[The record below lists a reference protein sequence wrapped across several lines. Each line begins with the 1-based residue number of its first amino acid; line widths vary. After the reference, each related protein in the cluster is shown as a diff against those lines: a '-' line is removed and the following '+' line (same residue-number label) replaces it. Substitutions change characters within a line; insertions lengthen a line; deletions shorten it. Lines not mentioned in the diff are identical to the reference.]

1 MKKIITVRNYD
12 ENHLKLYY
20 NIKINIIS
28 SFHINRKRLKK
39 NLVFILMNTNTTLMR
54 IMHDIV
60 DFNENKPDGIFLHID
75 KKNIR
80 KQYSLII
87 GPEGTPYFGGFFFF
101 EIIYPDDYPKVSP
114 LIKFLTI
121 NNNVRF
127 NPNLYKCGKVCL
139 SILGTWQGPSW
150 SPVMNI
156 RLVLDSIRSLLG
168 EYPIQNEPGFE
179 NVKPDD
185 ISSME
190 YNQYL
195 LYHTYRLAIID
206 VLNNKFSTYSEL
218 FKNEIESEF
227 KKNKQKLLE
236 DLLSYES
243 IYGNSTIESR
253 IYFLKK
259 CKLEFKEVVEEFNK
273 LIV

>member
-1 MKKIITVRNYD
+1 MNATV
-12 ENHLKLYY
+12 
-20 NIKINIIS
+20 
-28 SFHINRKRLKK
+28 
-39 NLVFILMNTNTTLMR
+39 MR

-60 DFNENKPDGIFLHID
+60 DFNENKPEGIFLYVD

-101 EIIYPDDYPKVSP
+101 EINYPNDYPKVSSS
-114 LIKFLTI
+114 ITFLTI

-150 SPVMNI
+150 TPVMNI

-168 EYPIQNEPGFE
+168 EYPIQNEPGYE
-179 NVKPDD
+179 NTKPDD
-185 ISSME
+185 IRSME

-195 LYHTYRLAIID
+195 IYHTYSLAIID

-236 DLLSYES
+236 ELLSYES
-243 IYGNSTIESR
+243 IYGNSTIGNSTTENI

-259 CKLEFKEVVEEFNK
+259 CKLDFKELVEEFNK
-273 LIV
+273 LIL

>member
-1 MKKIITVRNYD
+1 
-12 ENHLKLYY
+12 
-20 NIKINIIS
+20 
-28 SFHINRKRLKK
+28 
-39 NLVFILMNTNTTLMR
+39 MNTTVMR

-60 DFNENKPDGIFLHID
+60 DFNENKPEGIFLYVD

-101 EIIYPDDYPKVSP
+101 EINYPNDYPKVSP
-114 LIKFLTI
+114 SITFLTI

-150 SPVMNI
+150 TPVMNI

-179 NVKPDD
+179 NTKPDD

-195 LYHTYRLAIID
+195 IYHTYSLAIID

-218 FKNEIESEF
+218 FKNEIESEL

-243 IYGNSTIESR
+243 IYGNSTIENR

-259 CKLEFKEVVEEFNK
+259 SKLDFKELVEEFNK
-273 LIV
+273 LII